1 MHAFHREC
9 AFEFAKL
16 QKIICVC
23 KLICENYKENPQV
36 LKSRVYVEVYD
47 RYMLAQKRC
56 RAKRLT
62 KKVIIVCCVKKQLTD
77 DLCIST
83 HEK

>member
-23 KLICENYKENPQV
+23 KLICENYKGNPQV
-36 LKSRVYVEVYD
+36 LKSKVYVEVHD
-47 RYMLAQKRC
+47 GYMLGTWFK
-56 RAKRLT
+56 T
-62 KKVIIVCCVKKQLTD
+62 YT
-77 DLCIST
+77 SM
-83 HEK
+83 

>member
-23 KLICENYKENPQV
+23 KLICENYKGNPQV

-47 RYMLAQKRC
+47 RYMLGTCLQTYTSPETPIYKGF
-56 RAKRLT
+56 
-62 KKVIIVCCVKKQLTD
+62 
-77 DLCIST
+77 
-83 HEK
+83 HECQGICWPDFDGF

>member
-9 AFEFAKL
+9 AFEFAKI

-23 KLICENYKENPQV
+23 KLICENYKGNPQV

-47 RYMLAQKRC
+47 RYMLGTC
-56 RAKRLT
+56 F
-62 KKVIIVCCVKKQLTD
+62 
-77 DLCIST
+77 
-83 HEK
+83 